1 MPASSATRT
10 PMPVD
15 TLWLQSFAVGSAWES
30 LPLFSLEGGM
40 LWRGAASVSGK
51 KPCKEMQRTSVGLLP
66 GAVAWASPAGS
77 GQCQEEQ
84 KEAWAAKGCAATSQQ
99 DRCQISVMSL

>member
-66 GAVAWASPAGS
+66 GQWPGQAQQAVGS
-77 GQCQEEQ
+77 ARKNKRRPGLQRVVLPPHSRIG
-84 KEAWAAKGCAATSQQ
+84 ARSQ
-99 DRCQISVMSL
+99 S